1 MEPTNKPSLGRAL
14 LARLSGPSKEELAV
28 DFLPDAD
35 EMERQPLPKFAQITV
50 KVLLAALASFIL
62 WSTFSEIDMV
72 VTARGRLINPL
83 PNIVVQTLDTAQI
96 ASINV
101 RVGQLVKKGELLATL
116 DPTFTQADEAQLRL
130 RMQSLD
136 TQVAAMRAELS
147 LAKPGATGKDADSIL
162 QAQLT
167 GERQANYAA
176 QLAKME
182 QTVTRLRATL
192 ETNRRDQQ
200 VLSAR
205 LRSVREI
212 ETMQEKLIA
221 QNFGARLSL
230 LQAQDK
236 RLEVERDMLLTRNRE
251 QELASELAASQ
262 SEQAAF
268 MKGWRQK
275 LMEELLVT
283 TRERDSINEQLQ
295 KADKRLS
302 MVQLLAPEDGVVLEI
317 AKLSPGSVVRAAE
330 TFFTLVPVGAQME
343 AEVQI
348 DAADVGY
355 VRSGDAA
362 KLKLDAFPFQKHGA
376 LTATVRTISE
386 DAFRRETAQ
395 TTGGDTYYMSRVAYG
410 SAALKHMNRA
420 RLLPGMTV
428 SAEIVVGKRSVI
440 SYLLWPLTKTVGESI
455 REP

>member
-1 MEPTNKPSLGRAL
+1 MEPTNKPSLGRRL
-14 LARLSGPSKEELAV
+14 LARLSGPSNDGLAT

-35 EMERQPLPKFAQITV
+35 EMERAPLPKFAQITV
-50 KVLLAALASFIL
+50 RVLLAALAAAIL
-62 WSTFSEIDMV
+62 WSTLSEIDMV
-72 VTARGRLINPL
+72 VTARGRLINPM
-83 PNIVVQTLDTAQI
+83 PNIVVQPLETAQI
-96 ASINV
+96 ETINV
-101 RVGQLVKKGELLATL
+101 RVGQVVKKGEVLATL
-116 DPTFTQADEAQLRL
+116 DPTFTLADENQLRV
-130 RMQSLD
+130 RMKSLD
-136 TQVAAMRAELS
+136 TQVAAMRAELN
-147 LAKPGATGKDADSIL
+147 LAKPGATGKDADSVL

-167 GERQANYAA
+167 DERQANYAA
-176 QLAKME
+176 QLARME
-182 QTVTRLRATL
+182 QTVKRLRATL

-200 VLSAR
+200 VLTAR
-205 LRSVREI
+205 LRSVQEI

-221 QNFGARLSL
+221 QNFGARLQL

-236 RLEVERDMLLTRNRE
+236 RLEVERDMLLTKNRE
-251 QELASELAASQ
+251 QELLSELAAQQ

-275 LMEELLVT
+275 MMEDLLTT
-283 TRERDSINEQLQ
+283 TRERDSLNEQLQ
-295 KADKRLS
+295 KADRRHS
-302 MVQLLAPEDGVVLEI
+302 MVQLVAPEDGVVLEI

-330 TFFTLVPVGAQME
+330 AFFTLVPIGAQME

-355 VRSGDAA
+355 VRTGDAA
-362 KLKLDAFPFQKHGA
+362 KLKLDTFPFQKHGA
-376 LTATVRTISE
+376 LAAKVRTISE
-386 DAFRRETAQ
+386 DAFRREAAQ
-395 TTGGDTYYMSRVAYG
+395 ATGSDTYYMARVAYG
-410 SAALKHMNRA
+410 NATLKQMARA